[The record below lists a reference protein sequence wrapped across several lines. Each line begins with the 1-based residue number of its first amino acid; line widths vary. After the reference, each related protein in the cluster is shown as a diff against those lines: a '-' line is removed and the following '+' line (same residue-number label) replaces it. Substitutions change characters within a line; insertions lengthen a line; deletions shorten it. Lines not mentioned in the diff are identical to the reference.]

1 MRLLAILRLRCP
13 RCLKGPVFRS
23 FWSLHKECPEC
34 GLSFEREPGYFTGAM
49 YISYG
54 IGILFAGPVSI
65 YLFLQGVSEP
75 VIFVVA
81 LAQLAIVSP
90 LVFRY
95 SRVAWLHFDQR
106 MDPR

>member
-1 MRLLAILRLRCP
+1 MKLLAILRLRCP
-13 RCLKGPVFRS
+13 RCLKGPAFRT

-34 GLSFEREPGYFTGAM
+34 GLTFEREPGYFTGAM

-54 IGILFAGPVSI
+54 IGLVIAGPVSI
-65 YLFLQGVSEP
+65 YLFLKGVSEP
-75 VIFVVA
+75 VIFAAA

-95 SRVAWLHFDQR
+95 SRVAWMFFDQR
-106 MDPR
+106 FDPR